1 MNNYLLRRLLVSLP
15 TVIGITILIFLVMRV
30 LPGDPVSVVFG
41 QESFVTMSA
50 ADQERFR
57 TDLGLN
63 KPLHQQ
69 YLDWMIAIAQGDLGR
84 SFWRNDTV
92 ADLLARRGPITV
104 QIGLMAIAF
113 SWLVGIPVGI
123 VSATKRGSWQDH
135 GVRVFSTLFLA
146 IPSFW
151 LGVAVVLVG
160 VLYFSWRPPLE
171 IAYPWTDPIKNFQM
185 TIGPAL
191 ALGVGAGAYV
201 ARITRSSLLEIL
213 HADYVR
219 TARAK
224 GAGERRVIWGHV
236 LVNAVL
242 PVLTLSGLI
251 LAGLLGGSVAVET
264 AFGVPGL
271 GTALVRALS
280 DRDYMVVQNLVLVY
294 AVTFTLV
301 NLAVDLMYGWLD
313 PRIRY
318 DS

>member
-1 MNNYLLRRLLVSLP
+1 MNNYLLRRFIVTIP
-15 TVIGITILIFLVMRV
+15 TIIGITMLIFLVMRI

-63 KPLHQQ
+63 KPLYAQ
-69 YLDWMIAIAQGDLGR
+69 YLDWMVAIAQGDLGR

-92 ADLLARRGPITV
+92 ADLLVRRGPITV
-104 QIGLMAIAF
+104 QIAIMAIVF
-113 SWLVGIPVGI
+113 SWIVGIPVGI
-123 VSATKRGSWQDH
+123 MSAVRRGTVQDH
-135 GVRVFSTLFLA
+135 VVRVLATLFLA

-151 LGVAVVLVG
+151 IGVAVVLVG
-160 VLYFSWRPPLE
+160 VLYFSWRPPIE
-171 IAYPWTDPIKNFQM
+171 ISYLWTDPWKNLQM

-191 ALGVGAGAYV
+191 ALGAGAGAYV
-201 ARITRSSLLEIL
+201 ARITRSSILELL
-213 HADYVR
+213 HADFVR

-224 GAGERRVIWGHV
+224 GVIERQVIWRHV
-236 LVNAVL
+236 FINAVL

-271 GTALVRALS
+271 GTALVRALA

-294 AVTFTLV
+294 AVIFALV
-301 NLAVDLMYGWLD
+301 NLAVDLAYGLLD

-318 DS
+318 D

>member
-1 MNNYLLRRLLVSLP
+1 MNIYVLRRILVSIP
-15 TVIGITILIFLVMRV
+15 TIIGITILIFLVMRV

-41 QESFVTMSA
+41 QESFASLSQ
-50 ADQERFR
+50 ADQARFR
-57 TDLGLN
+57 ADLGLDQ
-63 KPLHQQ
+63 PLHIQ
-69 YLDWMIAIAQGDLGR
+69 YLQWMEAVVHGDFGR

-92 ADLLARRGPITV
+92 RDLLVRRGPITI
-104 QIGLMAIAF
+104 QIAVMAIVF
-113 SWLVGIPVGI
+113 SWLVGIPIGI
-123 VSATKRGSWQDH
+123 TSATRRGTWQDH
-135 GVRVFSTLFLA
+135 ALRVASTLFLA

-160 VLYFSWRPPLE
+160 VLYFSWRPPIE
-171 IAYPWTDPIKNFQM
+171 IAYFWSDPVRNLQM

-191 ALGVGAGAYV
+191 ALGAGAGAYV
-201 ARITRSSLLEIL
+201 ARITRSSMLELLY
-213 HADYVR
+213 ADFVR

-224 GAGERRVIWGHV
+224 GAAEKQVIWRHV
-236 LVNAVL
+236 LVNALL
-242 PVLTLSGLI
+242 PVITLSGLI

-294 AVTFTLV
+294 AVIFTVV
-301 NLAVDLMYGWLD
+301 NLCVDLTYGWLD

-318 DS
+318 E

>member
-1 MNNYLLRRLLVSLP
+1 MNNYLLRRLIVTIP
-15 TVIGITILIFLVMRV
+15 TIIGITMLIFLVMRI

-57 TDLGLN
+57 ADLGLD
-63 KPLHQQ
+63 KPLYAQ
-69 YLDWMIAIAQGDLGR
+69 YLDWMVAIAQGDLGR

-92 ADLLARRGPITV
+92 ADLLVRRGPITV
-104 QIGLMAIAF
+104 QIAIMAIVF
-113 SWLVGIPVGI
+113 SWIVGIPVGI
-123 VSATKRGSWQDH
+123 MSAIRRGSLQDH
-135 GVRVFSTLFLA
+135 VVRVLATLFLA

-151 LGVAVVLVG
+151 IGVAVVLVG
-160 VLYFSWRPPLE
+160 VLYFSWRPPIE
-171 IAYPWTDPIKNFQM
+171 ISYLWTDPWKNLQM

-191 ALGVGAGAYV
+191 ALGAGAGAYV
-201 ARITRSSLLEIL
+201 ARITRSSILELL
-213 HADYVR
+213 HADFVR

-224 GAGERRVIWGHV
+224 GVIERQVIWRHV
-236 LVNAVL
+236 FINAVL

-271 GTALVRALS
+271 GTALVRALA

-294 AVTFTLV
+294 AVIFSIV
-301 NLAVDLMYGWLD
+301 NLAVDLAYGWLD

-318 DS
+318 D

>member
-1 MNNYLLRRLLVSLP
+1 MNNYLLRRLLVTVP
-15 TVIGITILIFLVMRV
+15 TIIGITMLIFLVMRI

-41 QESFVTMSA
+41 QEAFVSLSA

-57 TDLGLN
+57 SDLGLN
-63 KPLHQQ
+63 KPLYAQ
-69 YLDWMIAIAQGDLGR
+69 YLDWMAAVAKGDLGR

-104 QIGLMAIAF
+104 QIALMAIVF

-123 VSATKRGSWQDH
+123 LSAVRRGSMQDH
-135 GVRVFSTLFLA
+135 VARLLATLFLA

-160 VLYFSWRPPLE
+160 VLYFSWRPPIE
-171 IAYPWTDPIKNFQM
+171 IAYLWTDPLKNLQM
-185 TIGPAL
+185 TIGPAI
-191 ALGVGAGAYV
+191 ALGAGAGAYV
-201 ARITRSSLLEIL
+201 ARITRSSILEL
-213 HADYVR
+213 MYADFVR

-224 GAGERRVIWGHV
+224 GVGERQVIWRHV
-236 LVNAVL
+236 FINAVL

-271 GTALVRALS
+271 GTALVRALA

-294 AVTFTLV
+294 AVIFATV
-301 NLAVDLMYGWLD
+301 NLAVDLAYGWFD

-318 DS
+318 D